1 VRKIAGNAGA
11 RPEPDGEPGFEL
23 ACLRDLLPPTVLA
36 DAQTRAAA
44 LKISAER
51 VLIARGSLTEEQY
64 IRMLARHCGIPF
76 EPLETIDRGACPL
89 NDRLFTTCAA
99 GGLVPLRT
107 NTGRVH
113 VVAPRNVGQFLRFVA
128 ANPATAS
135 HFRLTTRSNLQRYVI
150 RHAGET
156 LANQAVSSLAE
167 HHPTMSAMPSH
178 QRQTPRTFVICAGIA
193 AMLFGAV
200 LAAPSQLQFGAEAL
214 LALVFIA
221 WVTLRLVGLLMSP
234 PPQRY
239 ALPSDDDLPTYSII
253 VALYREAASVARLIG
268 ALEEIDYPREKLE
281 IKIVLEPDDLKT
293 RTALEALPL
302 RPEFDILLAPIAGP
316 RTKPKALNTA
326 LPFITGSFVVV
337 YDAEDRPEPDQLRKA
352 VAAFSASSRN
362 LACVQARL
370 VIDNTADGWLAGFF
384 TAEYAAQ
391 FDIFLPA
398 LAALRVPLPLGGTSN
413 HLRVD
418 VLRKAGGWDSFNVT
432 EDADLGIRLAR
443 LGYRADV
450 IDSATYEEAP
460 NRPRAWLHQRTRWFK
475 GWMQTWLVH
484 MRHPL
489 RLGREIGLFSLVV
502 FQLIVGGTVLAALI
516 HPVFL
521 IAVLRALLVDS
532 WIFED
537 SNVFTALSVGLF
549 STAAII
555 GYFGS
560 ISLGWAGLARHKL
573 TATTWVLLLTPLHW
587 LMLSY
592 AAWRALIQLIHAPYH
607 WEKTE
612 HGLART
618 SRQVDGASSIRA
630 RLMRLERHLSRITAP
645 DLERSFTPRARLL
658 QK

>member
-1 VRKIAGNAGA
+1 
-11 RPEPDGEPGFEL
+11 
-23 ACLRDLLPPTVLA
+23 
-36 DAQTRAAA
+36 
-44 LKISAER
+44 
-51 VLIARGSLTEEQY
+51 
-64 IRMLARHCGIPF
+64 
-76 EPLETIDRGACPL
+76 
-89 NDRLFTTCAA
+89 
-99 GGLVPLRT
+99 
-107 NTGRVH
+107 
-113 VVAPRNVGQFLRFVA
+113 
-128 ANPATAS
+128 
-135 HFRLTTRSNLQRYVI
+135 
-150 RHAGET
+150 
-156 LANQAVSSLAE
+156 
-167 HHPTMSAMPSH
+167 
-178 QRQTPRTFVICAGIA
+178 
-193 AMLFGAV
+193 
-200 LAAPSQLQFGAEAL
+200 
-214 LALVFIA
+214 
-221 WVTLRLVGLLMSP
+221 MSP

-253 VALYREAASVARLIG
+253 VALYREAASVARLTR
-268 ALEEIDYPREKLE
+268 ALEEIDYPSEKLE
-281 IKIVLEPDDLKT
+281 IKIVLEPDDLET
-293 RTALEALPL
+293 RAALERLAL
-302 RPEFDILLAPIAGP
+302 RPEFDILLAPAAGP
-316 RTKPKALNTA
+316 RTKPKALNAA

-337 YDAEDRPEPDQLRKA
+337 YDAEDRPERDQLRKA

-475 GWMQTWLVH
+475 GWMQTWMVH

-489 RLGREIGLFSLVV
+489 RLGREIGIFSLVV

-516 HPVFL
+516 HTVFL
-521 IAVLRALLVDS
+521 ITVLHALLVDN
-532 WIFED
+532 WIIED
-537 SNVFTALSVGLF
+537 SNIFTALSIGLF

-618 SRQVDGASSIRA
+618 SRQVGDASSIRA
-630 RLMRLERHLSRITAP
+630 RLIRLERHLSRITASEP
-645 DLERSFTPRARLL
+645 ARSFAPRVRLL